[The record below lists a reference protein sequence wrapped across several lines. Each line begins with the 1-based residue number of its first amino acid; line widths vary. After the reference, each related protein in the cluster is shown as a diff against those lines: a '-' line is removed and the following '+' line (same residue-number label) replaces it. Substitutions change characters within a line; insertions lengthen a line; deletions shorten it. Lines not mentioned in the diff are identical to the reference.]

1 MKSLTICT
9 VLLLAASFS
18 PVEKA
23 FAEAR
28 LDIAME
34 GPWIF
39 FVQPNFKTAAGS
51 STVLIAVA
59 PPVSGHYLPVV
70 GAGNGGQI
78 PDYGLKCVVFDGV
91 CIPKPAAS
99 STLSHDGYAD
109 PYPIVL
115 SQAGWNW
122 SKVSSSAFVII
133 LPMPDYISADGKES
147 LTFQKALPT
156 SAMPNAPSTPAAN
169 FAIGLQLHYEHGPN
183 IVGLYRCTSTSD
195 ASSCT
200 QNVFSGDEDNS
211 GTLRIAIRT
220 DENPS
225 NLDNCKYHLHAAYH
239 SMLGLVDKNAANN
252 PDKAYIDMPSYD
264 KNCTPGDPQQIPLP
278 LADNS
283 IDMGHSPSEGEMSS
297 TKDVAASLDTLV
309 VYLRSLKLRHG
320 VEETLSLPQLSEQAN
335 QLRAKVPR
343 LSDLSQLMANL
354 KKSQEG
360 ISDLLVQLSAKS
372 RETAHKMT
380 SDRRDADLAIRMNV
394 ALLRERA
401 LQIEAQ
407 FTWLSIISGKDCR
420 AAMILVQ

>member
-1 MKSLTICT
+1 MKSLTLCT
-9 VLLLAASFS
+9 VVLLAASLFLA
-18 PVEKA
+18 EKA

-59 PPVSGHYLPVV
+59 PLVSGHYLPVV

-91 CIPKPAAS
+91 CIPKPTAS

-122 SKVSSSAFVII
+122 SKVSSSAFIII

-200 QNVFSGDEDNS
+200 QNVFPGNEDNS

-220 DENPS
+220 DETPS

-239 SMLGLVDKNAANN
+239 DMLGLVDKNIANN
-252 PDKAYIDMPSYD
+252 PDKAYIDMPTYD
-264 KNCTPGDPQQIPLP
+264 KNCTPGDPQQIPVA
-278 LADNS
+278 LADS
-283 IDMGHSPSEGEMSS
+283 PMGHSPSEGEMSS

-309 VYLRSLKLRHG
+309 VYLRSLKLQHG
-320 VEETLSLPQLSEQAN
+320 VEETLSLPQLSEKAN
-335 QLRAKVPR
+335 QLQSKVPR
-343 LSDLSQLMANL
+343 LSDLLQLTAIL
-354 KKSQEG
+354 TKSQEG
-360 ISDLLVQLSAKS
+360 ISELLVQLNAQLH
-372 RETAHKMT
+372 ETAHKMT
-380 SDRRDADLAIRMNV
+380 SDRTDADLAIRLNV

-407 FTWLSIISGKDCR
+407 FAALSIISGKDCR